1 MPERAAIAGRPAWF
15 VGATYNGRD
24 DQLPRFLKEGSWENG
39 YEDRY
44 LDLVRSMQVGDRIA
58 VKAAYT
64 RKLGLPFNNH
74 GHSTSVLAIKAI
86 GTIVGNAGDGRR
98 LRVNWTPLESPREW
112 YFYTHRGTVWRVDAG
127 SWESEALLAFSFDEK
142 PQDIDRFRNAPAW
155 RARYGDL
162 PPRFVWTTFYQAFA
176 DALLAYRH
184 RRSELVAGLR
194 SLKLEGLG
202 LLEGDRFAD
211 GSTGFLRD
219 ICPFTTMGLF
229 NRGLKESN
237 RRAIAGAVGKL
248 VGVAEPVPQT
258 FEGIPVLNNQRS
270 WLFPYDK
277 DRPAEQIDHLWEVFE
292 RGLGL
297 ADAAEEA
304 DREAFAVAY
313 DRASAHPIVG
323 WTLSCGLYWARPWQ
337 FVTLDS
343 GSRSYIANR
352 LKLPIGVSGAKKRSS
367 GHEYLAIRDRLLARF
382 PLEDCP
388 VHSFPEL
395 SLAAWGHA
403 PEGTLPEE
411 DDEEVVPQTTSS
423 SDTAPCPTPSV
434 TPLYTV
440 DHILE
445 EGCFLERGSL
455 AAILDR
461 WEVKKNL
468 VLQGPPGT
476 GKTWM
481 ARRLAYA
488 LVGRR
493 DESQVFAVQFHPN
506 LSYEDFVRGWR
517 PSGDGRLS
525 LVDGLFLEAVRAA
538 RADSTKKV
546 VVLIEEINRGNPAQI
561 FGELLTLLEAGKRH
575 PREALQLCYPDPV
588 DGQRR
593 PLYLPENLYV
603 IGTMNL
609 ADRSLA
615 MVDMALR
622 RRFAFVSLEPRLGD
636 AWRRWVV
643 ENLGVDPSLAPEVE
657 RRILELNLRISAD
670 HRLGGQ
676 YRVGQS
682 FVTPAAPL
690 APGGTQAWFVQVVET
705 ELQPLLEELWFE
717 NEGEAKRAVTAL
729 LQGW

>member
-1 MPERAAIAGRPAWF
+1 MSESEATAGRPAWF
-15 VGATYNGRD
+15 VGATYNGHD
-24 DQLPRFLKEGSWENG
+24 DQLPRFLKEGIWENG
-39 YEDRY
+39 YADRY
-44 LDLVRSMQVGDRIA
+44 LDQVRAMRVGDRIA

-64 RKLGLPFNNH
+64 RKHQLPFDNR
-74 GHSTSVLAIKAI
+74 GHTTSVLAIKAV
-86 GTIVGNAGDGRR
+86 GTIVGNPGDGRR
-98 LRVNWTPLESPREW
+98 LKVDWTPLVHPKEW
-112 YFYTHRGTVWRVDAG
+112 YFYTNRGTLWRVESG
-127 SWESEALLAFSFDEK
+127 SWEADALLAFTFEGK
-142 PQDIDRFRNAPAW
+142 AQEIDRFRNAPAW

-162 PPRFVWTTFYQAFA
+162 PTRFGWTTFYQAFA
-176 DALLAYRH
+176 DALRSYRH
-184 RRSELVAGLR
+184 RRPELIEGLR
-194 SLKLEGLG
+194 GLNLEGLW

-237 RRAIAGAVGKL
+237 RRAIAEALGKL
-248 VGVAEPVPQT
+248 IGVTEPVPKT

-270 WLFPYDK
+270 WFFPFEK
-277 DRPAEQIDHLWEVFE
+277 GRPVDQIDNLWEVFD
-292 RGLGL
+292 RGIAL

-304 DREAFAVAY
+304 DRDAFAAAY
-313 DRASAHPIVG
+313 DRASANPIVG

-343 GSRSYIANR
+343 GSRSYITTR
-352 LKLPIGVSGAKKRSS
+352 LQLPMGFSGPKKRSS
-367 GHEYLAIRDRLLARF
+367 GQEYLALRDRLLAEF
-382 PLEDCP
+382 PREDYP

-403 PEGTLPEE
+403 PPGPEPEE
-411 DDEEVVPQTTSS
+411 EEEENVKLPDVS
-423 SDTAPCPTPSV
+423 SV
-434 TPLYTV
+434 TPPEPPAIGFPPYTI

-445 EGCFLERGSL
+445 EGCFLDRNSL
-455 AAILDR
+455 ETMLER
-461 WEVKKNL
+461 WENKKNL

-476 GKTWM
+476 GKTWL
-481 ARRLAYA
+481 ARRLAFA
-488 LVGRR
+488 LIGKR
-493 DESQVFAVQFHPN
+493 DENKVRAVQFHPN

-517 PSGDGRLS
+517 PSGDGRLG
-525 LVDGLFLEAVRAA
+525 LVDGLFMEAVRGAQ
-538 RADSTKKV
+538 ADPSTKMV
-546 VVLIEEINRGNPAQI
+546 VVIEEINRGNPAQI

-575 PREALQLCYPDPV
+575 PRESLQLSYPDPV

-593 PLYLPENLYV
+593 PVYLPENLFV

-615 MVDMALR
+615 LVDMALR
-622 RRFAFVSLEPRLGD
+622 RRFAFVSLEPRLGE
-636 AWRRWVV
+636 AWREWVV
-643 ENLGVDPSLAPEVE
+643 EKAGVDSSLASELE
-657 RRILELNLRISAD
+657 RRIQELNRRIAAD

-682 FVTPAAPL
+682 FVTPSSPL
-690 APGGTQAWFVQVVET
+690 APGGTRAWFMQVVET

-717 NEGEAKRAVTAL
+717 NPAEAERAVAAL